1 MPRGRVVP
9 GLHSISACRTAFV
22 RGEELLDREA
32 DLGEYLAGVVAAAAA
47 GALLFGDAVVVG
59 RDEQLGIALEA
70 DDRELSQRDVEPAHG
85 VAGDKRL
92 AEAVE
97 DAGRYIMPV
106 VVAAD
111 GAVGVH
117 ELKVQCDGVD
127 GLDIGDGHAVVN
139 AAAVAQVGG
148 EGLDCALASAE
159 HYALIEDGESRDE
172 VAAWEGLAR
181 YLVEVGHVHGV
192 VALVEGDG
200 LDVHLRV
207 KQLGALGPYAER
219 IVYVGLRANGGI
231 DPEVFDAVFVIRL
244 TVL

>member
-1 MPRGRVVP
+1 MVD
-9 GLHSISACRTAFV
+9 ST
-22 RGEELLDREA
+22 
-32 DLGEYLAGVVAAAAA
+32 YLI
-47 GALLFGDAVVVG
+47 VG
-59 RDEQLGIALEA
+59 G
-70 DDRELSQRDVEPAHG
+70 
-85 VAGDKRL
+85 
-92 AEAVE
+92 
-97 DAGRYIMPV
+97 YF
-106 VVAAD
+106 
-111 GAVGVH
+111 
-117 ELKVQCDGVD
+117 
-127 GLDIGDGHAVVN
+127 DIGDGHAVVN

-172 VAAWEGLAR
+172 VAAREGLAR

-231 DPEVFDAVFVIRL
+231 DPEVFDAVFVPARIKYFLGMDADGFPDAGRAVHRAGQNPVCHVVSSYL
-244 TVL
+244 IN